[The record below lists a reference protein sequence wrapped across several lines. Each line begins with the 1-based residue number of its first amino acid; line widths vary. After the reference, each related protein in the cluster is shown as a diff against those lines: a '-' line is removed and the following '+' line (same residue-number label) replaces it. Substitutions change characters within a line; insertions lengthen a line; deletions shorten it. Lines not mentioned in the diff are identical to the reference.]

1 MWLYPG
7 PSCLDLPF
15 SKELGNVEVNTRIHK
30 VLAHGADLNHGAS
43 PAPLRE
49 GVDSTR
55 VTPFGSVFWLFAQF
69 HPLTMLVF
77 LCSVLGMLVVHHGWS
92 PCPMTR

>member
-55 VTPFGSVFWLFAQF
+55 VTPFGSVFGYLRNFILS
-69 HPLTMLVF
+69 PC
-77 LCSVLGMLVVHHGWS
+77 LCSCVVSWVCLQCTTGGHLA
-92 PCPMTR
+92 R